1 MGGVGEGR
9 RKQQKLVFLQQALD
23 TKVSLVTC
31 DTQVSLVTCD
41 TQVSLVP
48 VTCDTKV

>member
-1 MGGVGEGR
+1 MGGGGGGGGR
-9 RKQQKLVFLQQALD
+9 RKQQKLVFLPQALD
-23 TKVSLVTC
+23 KK
-31 DTQVSLVTCD
+31 VSLVTCD